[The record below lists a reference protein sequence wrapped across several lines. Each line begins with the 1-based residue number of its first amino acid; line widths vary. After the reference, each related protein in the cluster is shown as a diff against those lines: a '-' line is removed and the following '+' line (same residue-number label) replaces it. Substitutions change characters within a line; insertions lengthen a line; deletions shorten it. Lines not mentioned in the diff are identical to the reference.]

1 MAMDWVEQGEQYLG
15 QHTWGS
21 HGKQMGIS
29 RMWREA
35 DTFVGRGKWVQT
47 QRPRGILSGFL
58 AIVPSLGYG
67 VYVPP
72 MAAKHGPLRLRLRVS
87 EELRHDGAIFSAYLK
102 DGTLVLEDVLVWK
115 GDPVWHEKAF
125 HERWKL
131 MAQFLEKEYTPD
143 AALQGTPLTV
153 ATYAPLSA
161 MKRPDSTSVLEFVP
175 NGPKQKRVLWVEE
188 RTQGTIPRPTG
199 PIGNV
204 GPVETGRTASKVL
217 LLPKTGAKPL
227 VAPITSVPATV
238 PTTPTVPV
246 ELSLPPVA
254 PNPSSGPTN
263 SGGFVAKREAILG
276 PDVFSVW
283 RGGEKVGLALVRT
296 LAISKALRLVK
307 QDEIRIR
314 ATWNKQFDKWEILDL
329 A

>member
-87 EELRHDGAIFSAYLK
+87 EEVRQDGAIFSAYLK

-115 GDPVWHEKAF
+115 GNPVWHEKPF

-143 AALQGTPLTV
+143 AALQGTPLGV

-161 MKRPDSTSVLEFVP
+161 MKRPESTAVLEFVP

-188 RTQGTIPRPTG
+188 RTQRPSV
-199 PIGNV
+199 PAGNT
-204 GPVETGRTASKVL
+204 ETGKAKVL
-217 LLPKTGAKPL
+217 LIPKTGKPL
-227 VAPITSVPATV
+227 LAPVVVDS
-238 PTTPTVPV
+238 TP
-246 ELSLPPVA
+246 SAPPVA
-254 PNPSSGPTN
+254 LKPPT
-263 SGGFVAKREAILG
+263 SDGFVAKREALLG

-283 RGGEKVGLALVRT
+283 RGGEKMGLALVRT
-296 LAISKALRLVK
+296 LAISKALRLAK
-307 QDEIRIR
+307 QDEIGIR
-314 ATWNKQFDKWEILDL
+314 TTWNKQFDKWEILEL